1 MLKKNHF
8 NLNDDVFPFTLS
20 FFSSKREPKGVF
32 RMSSPNISSGQSTTQ
47 SFLLIVVV
55 ASCIVAAM
63 FGSRNSLSLTIGGI
77 DQSETLDY
85 LQISFAF
92 ALGQLVMGAISPFAG
107 MIADKYGSG
116 KTLISG
122 ILLALLGTILIPY
135 STTAFTLSISLGV
148 ISSVGLGIAGLP
160 VVLASVNRLIP
171 QEKVGMAFG
180 FVNAGSSLGQ
190 LTLAPIAGLI
200 IVNFGWVYCILFL
213 SLILL
218 SVIPLSFLLRSRI
231 EVKPLSNI
239 APRSLSDTLGI
250 AFKTPSYIYLVAGF
264 FVCGFHVA
272 FIATH
277 MPGVIQVCG
286 LPPTVSGWS
295 LGLIGLFNIVGSIF
309 AGWYISKRS
318 MRIFLAYTYFARCVI
333 VLLFLV
339 SPKDLLSV
347 LLFSA
352 ALGLTYF
359 SVIPATAGL
368 IGKMFGP
375 QFMATLFGFAL
386 FSHQIGG
393 FLGAY
398 LGGFFFSIS
407 GDYTTV
413 WLLDAALAV
422 FAALI
427 HLPIKERLVYSEAT

>member
-1 MLKKNHF
+1 
-8 NLNDDVFPFTLS
+8 
-20 FFSSKREPKGVF
+20 
-32 RMSSPNISSGQSTTQ
+32 MSSFSTSKKQSTEQ
-47 SFLLIVVV
+47 KYLLIVIA
-55 ASCIVAAM
+55 ASCIVAAV
-63 FGSRNSLSLTIGGI
+63 FGSRNTIPLTIEGI
-77 DQSETLDY
+77 NQSETLDY

-92 ALGQLVMGAISPFAG
+92 ALGQLLIGAISPFGG

-116 KTLISG
+116 KTLVIG
-122 ILLALLGTILIPY
+122 ILLILLGTLLIPY

-148 ISSVGLGIAGLP
+148 IASIGLGIAGLP
-160 VVLASVNRLIP
+160 VVLASVNKLLP

-190 LTLAPIAGLI
+190 LILAPIAGFV
-200 IVNFGWVYCILFL
+200 IVTLGWIYCILFL
-213 SLILL
+213 CLILL
-218 SVIPLSFLLRSRI
+218 LVLPLPVLLRSR
-231 EVKPLSNI
+231 EEEKTLNNV
-239 APRSLSDTLGI
+239 ADRTLSDTLNV
-250 AFKTPSYIYLVAGF
+250 AFKTPSYIYLVTGF

-286 LPPTVSGWS
+286 FSPTVSGWS

-318 MRIFLAYTYFARCVI
+318 MRIFLAYTYFARCII

-347 LLFSA
+347 MLFSI

-368 IGKMFGP
+368 VGKMFGP

-398 LGGFFFSIS
+398 LGGFFFSIT
-407 GDYTTV
+407 GNYTTV

>member
-1 MLKKNHF
+1 
-8 NLNDDVFPFTLS
+8 
-20 FFSSKREPKGVF
+20 
-32 RMSSPNISSGQSTTQ
+32 MSSFSASKKQSTDQ
-47 SFLLIVVV
+47 KKYFLIVIA
-55 ASCIVAAM
+55 ASCIVAAV
-63 FGSRNSLSLTIGGI
+63 FGSRNTIPLTIQGI
-77 DQSETLDY
+77 NQSETLDY

-92 ALGQLVMGAISPFAG
+92 ALGQLLMGAISPFGG

-116 KTLISG
+116 KTLTVG
-122 ILLALLGTILIPY
+122 ILLILLGTLLIPY

-148 ISSVGLGIAGLP
+148 IASIGLGIAGLP
-160 VVLASVNRLIP
+160 VVLASVNKLLP

-190 LTLAPIAGLI
+190 LILAPIAGFV
-200 IVNFGWVYCILFL
+200 IVTLGWVYCILFL

-218 SVIPLSFLLRSRI
+218 LVLPLPVLLRSRT
-231 EVKPLSNI
+231 EEKTLNNV
-239 APRSLSDTLGI
+239 ADRTLSDTLNI
-250 AFKTPSYIYLVAGF
+250 AFKTPSYIYLVSGF

-286 LPPTVSGWS
+286 FSPTVSGWS

-318 MRIFLAYTYFARCVI
+318 MRIFLAYTYFARCII

-347 LLFSA
+347 MLFSI

-368 IGKMFGP
+368 VGKMFGP

>member
-1 MLKKNHF
+1 
-8 NLNDDVFPFTLS
+8 
-20 FFSSKREPKGVF
+20 
-32 RMSSPNISSGQSTTQ
+32 MSSSGISKEQSTDHKY
-47 SFLLIVVV
+47 LLIIIA
-55 ASCIVAAM
+55 ASCIVAAV
-63 FGSRNSLSLTIGGI
+63 FGSRNTLPLAIDGI
-77 DQSETLDY
+77 NQSETLNY

-92 ALGQLVMGAISPFAG
+92 ALGQLFMGAISPFGG

-116 KTLISG
+116 KTLIIG
-122 ILLALLGTILIPY
+122 ILLILFGTLLIPF

-148 ISSVGLGIAGLP
+148 IASIGLGIAGLP
-160 VVLASVNRLIP
+160 VVLASVNKLIP

-180 FVNAGSSLGQ
+180 FINAGSSLGQ
-190 LTLAPIAGLI
+190 LILAPIAGFI
-200 IVNFGWVYCILFL
+200 IVTFGWVYCIYFL

-218 SVIPLSFLLRSRI
+218 LLLPISVVLRSRTK
-231 EVKPLSNI
+231 EKALNNI
-239 APRSLSDTLGI
+239 ADRTLSETLNI
-250 AFKTPSYIYLVAGF
+250 AIKTPSYIYLVTGF

-286 LPPTVSGWS
+286 FSPTVSGWS

-318 MRIFLAYTYFARCVI
+318 MRIFLAYTYFARCII

-339 SPKDLLSV
+339 SPKDLLSIM
-347 LLFSA
+347 LFSI

-368 IGKMFGP
+368 VGKMFGP

-398 LGGFFFSIS
+398 LGGFFFSIT

-427 HLPIKERLVYSEAT
+427 HLPIKEKLVYSEAT

>member
-1 MLKKNHF
+1 M
-8 NLNDDVFPFTLS
+8 
-20 FFSSKREPKGVF
+20 
-32 RMSSPNISSGQSTTQ
+32 MSSPNTSKDQSTDQ
-47 SFLLIVVV
+47 KYLLIVIA
-55 ASCIVAAM
+55 ASCLVAAV
-63 FGSRNSLSLTIGGI
+63 FGSRNSLSLTIEGMN
-77 DQSETLDY
+77 QSETLDY

-92 ALGQLVMGAISPFAG
+92 ALGQLFVGAISPFGG

-116 KTLISG
+116 KTLTFG
-122 ILLALLGTILIPY
+122 IILSLFGTLLIPY
-135 STTAFTLSISLGV
+135 STTSFTLSISLG
-148 ISSVGLGIAGLP
+148 IIASTGLGIAGLP
-160 VVLASVNRLIP
+160 VVLASVNKLIP

-180 FVNAGSSLGQ
+180 LINAGSSLGQ
-190 LTLAPIAGLI
+190 LILAPAAGFI
-200 IVNFGWVYCILFL
+200 IVNLGWVYCILFL

-218 SVIPLSFLLRSRI
+218 LVLPLSFLLRSRMDKNTLKSI
-231 EVKPLSNI
+231 NN
-239 APRSLSDTLGI
+239 RSLSDTLNT
-250 AFKTPSYIYLVAGF
+250 AFKTPSYIYLVTGF

-286 LPPTVSGWS
+286 FSPTVSGWS
-295 LGLIGLFNIVGSIF
+295 LGVIGLFNIVGSIF

-318 MRIFLAYTYFARCVI
+318 MRIFLAYTYFARCII

-347 LLFSA
+347 MLFSI

-368 IGKMFGP
+368 VGKMFGP

-398 LGGFFFSIS
+398 LGGFFFSIT

-413 WLLDAALAV
+413 WLLDTALAV

-427 HLPIKERLVYSEAT
+427 HLPIKERLVYSEAG

>member
-1 MLKKNHF
+1 MEIYFPLHYRF
-8 NLNDDVFPFTLS
+8 LVLDVIQ
-20 FFSSKREPKGVF
+20 REIT
-32 RMSSPNISSGQSTTQ
+32 MSSPNTSKRQSTENKY
-47 SFLLIVVV
+47 LLIVVA
-55 ASCIVAAM
+55 ASCLVAAV
-63 FGSRNSLSLTIGGI
+63 FGSRNSLSLTIEGI
-77 DQSETLDY
+77 NQSETLDY

-92 ALGQLVMGAISPFAG
+92 ALGQLFVGAISPFGG

-116 KTLISG
+116 KTLTAG
-122 ILLALLGTILIPY
+122 IILSLFGTLLIPY
-135 STTAFTLSISLGV
+135 STTSFTLSISLG
-148 ISSVGLGIAGLP
+148 IIASTGLGIAGLP
-160 VVLASVNRLIP
+160 VVLASVNKLIP

-180 FVNAGSSLGQ
+180 FINAGSSLGQ
-190 LTLAPIAGLI
+190 LILAPVAGFI
-200 IVNFGWVYCILFL
+200 IVHLGWVYCILFL

-218 SVIPLSFLLRSRI
+218 LVLPLSFLLRSR
-231 EVKPLSNI
+231 VDKKTLTSVNN
-239 APRSLSDTLGI
+239 RSLSDTLNT
-250 AFKTPSYIYLVAGF
+250 AFKTPSYIYLVTGF

-286 LPPTVSGWS
+286 FSPTVSGWS
-295 LGLIGLFNIVGSIF
+295 LGIIGLFNIVGSIF

-318 MRIFLAYTYFARCVI
+318 MRIFLAYTYFARCII

-347 LLFSA
+347 MLFSI

-368 IGKMFGP
+368 VGKMFGP

-398 LGGFFFSIS
+398 LGGFFFSIT

-427 HLPIKERLVYSEAT
+427 HLPIKERLVYSEAG

>member
-1 MLKKNHF
+1 
-8 NLNDDVFPFTLS
+8 
-20 FFSSKREPKGVF
+20 
-32 RMSSPNISSGQSTTQ
+32 MSSPNASRGQSTTQ
-47 SFLLIVVV
+47 SFLLIVVA

-148 ISSVGLGIAGLP
+148 ISSIGLGIAGLP

-218 SVIPLSFLLRSRI
+218 SVLPLSFLLRSRI
-231 EVKPLSNI
+231 EVKPLNNI
-239 APRSLSDTLGI
+239 ATRSLSDTLGI

-318 MRIFLAYTYFARCVI
+318 MRIFLAYTYFARCII

-427 HLPIKERLVYSEAT
+427 HLPIKEKLVYSEAT

>member
-1 MLKKNHF
+1 
-8 NLNDDVFPFTLS
+8 
-20 FFSSKREPKGVF
+20 
-32 RMSSPNISSGQSTTQ
+32 MSLPNTSQRQSTDQ
-47 SFLLIVVV
+47 KYLLIVIA
-55 ASCIVAAM
+55 ASCLVAAV
-63 FGSRNSLSLTIGGI
+63 FGSRNSLSLTIEGMN
-77 DQSETLDY
+77 QSETLDY

-92 ALGQLVMGAISPFAG
+92 ALGQLFVGAISPFGG

-116 KTLISG
+116 KTLTSG
-122 ILLALLGTILIPY
+122 IILSLFGTLLIPY
-135 STTAFTLSISLGV
+135 STTSFTLSISLG
-148 ISSVGLGIAGLP
+148 IIASTGLGIAGLP
-160 VVLASVNRLIP
+160 VVLASVNKLIP

-180 FVNAGSSLGQ
+180 FINAGSSLGQ
-190 LTLAPIAGLI
+190 LILAPVAGFI
-200 IVNFGWVYCILFL
+200 IVHLGWVYCILFL

-218 SVIPLSFLLRSRI
+218 LVLPLSFLLRSR
-231 EVKPLSNI
+231 VDKKTLTSVNN
-239 APRSLSDTLGI
+239 RSLSDTLNT
-250 AFKTPSYIYLVAGF
+250 AFKTPSYIYLVTGF

-286 LPPTVSGWS
+286 FSPTVSGWS
-295 LGLIGLFNIVGSIF
+295 LGIIGLFNIVGSIF

-318 MRIFLAYTYFARCVI
+318 MRIFLAYTYFARCII

-347 LLFSA
+347 MLFSI

-368 IGKMFGP
+368 VGKMFGP

-398 LGGFFFSIS
+398 LGGFFFSIT

-427 HLPIKERLVYSEAT
+427 HLPIKERLVYSEAG

>member
-1 MLKKNHF
+1 
-8 NLNDDVFPFTLS
+8 
-20 FFSSKREPKGVF
+20 
-32 RMSSPNISSGQSTTQ
+32 MSSSGISKEQSTDHKH
-47 SFLLIVVV
+47 FLIIIA
-55 ASCIVAAM
+55 ASCIVAAV
-63 FGSRNSLSLTIGGI
+63 FGSRNTLPLAIDGI
-77 DQSETLDY
+77 NQSETLNY

-92 ALGQLVMGAISPFAG
+92 ALGQLFMGAISPFGG

-116 KTLISG
+116 KTLIIG
-122 ILLALLGTILIPY
+122 ILLILFGTLLIPY

-148 ISSVGLGIAGLP
+148 IASIGLGIAGLP
-160 VVLASVNRLIP
+160 VVLASVNKLIP

-180 FVNAGSSLGQ
+180 FINAGSSLGQ
-190 LTLAPIAGLI
+190 LILAPIAGFI
-200 IVNFGWVYCILFL
+200 IVTFGWVYCIYFL

-218 SVIPLSFLLRSRI
+218 LLLPISVVLRSRTK
-231 EVKPLSNI
+231 EKALNNI
-239 APRSLSDTLGI
+239 ADRTLSETLNI
-250 AFKTPSYIYLVAGF
+250 AIKTPSYIYLVTGF

-286 LPPTVSGWS
+286 FSPTVSGWS

-318 MRIFLAYTYFARCVI
+318 MRIFLAYTYFARCII
-333 VLLFLV
+333 VLLFLI

-347 LLFSA
+347 MLFSI

-368 IGKMFGP
+368 VGKMFGP

-398 LGGFFFSIS
+398 LGGFFFNIT

>member
-1 MLKKNHF
+1 
-8 NLNDDVFPFTLS
+8 
-20 FFSSKREPKGVF
+20 
-32 RMSSPNISSGQSTTQ
+32 MSSFSTSKKKSTDQ
-47 SFLLIVVV
+47 KKYLLIVIA
-55 ASCIVAAM
+55 ASCIVAAV
-63 FGSRNSLSLTIGGI
+63 FGSRNTIPLTIEGI
-77 DQSETLDY
+77 NQAETLDY

-92 ALGQLVMGAISPFAG
+92 ALGQLLMGAISPFGG

-116 KTLISG
+116 KTLVVG
-122 ILLALLGTILIPY
+122 ILLILLGTLLIPY

-148 ISSVGLGIAGLP
+148 IASIGLGIAGLP
-160 VVLASVNRLIP
+160 VVLASVNKLLP
-171 QEKVGMAFG
+171 QERVGMAFG

-190 LTLAPIAGLI
+190 LILAPIAGFI
-200 IVNFGWVYCILFL
+200 IVTLGWVYCILFL

-218 SVIPLSFLLRSRI
+218 LVLPLPILLRSRT
-231 EVKPLSNI
+231 EEKTLNTV
-239 APRSLSDTLGI
+239 ADRTLSDTLNI
-250 AFKTPSYIYLVAGF
+250 AFKTPSYIYLVTGF

-286 LPPTVSGWS
+286 FSPTVSGWS

-318 MRIFLAYTYFARCVI
+318 MRIFLAYTYFARCII

-347 LLFSA
+347 MLFSI

-368 IGKMFGP
+368 VGKMFGP

-398 LGGFFFSIS
+398 LGGFFFSIT

-427 HLPIKERLVYSEAT
+427 HLPIKEKLVYSEAT

>member
-1 MLKKNHF
+1 MA
-8 NLNDDVFPFTLS
+8 LS
-20 FFSSKREPKGVF
+20 NIPKEQGED
-32 RMSSPNISSGQSTTQ
+32 QKY
-47 SFLLIVVV
+47 LLIVIA
-55 ASCIVAAM
+55 ASCIVAAV
-63 FGSRNSLSLTIGGI
+63 FGSRNSLSLTIEGI
-77 DQSETLDY
+77 NQSETLDY

-92 ALGQLVMGAISPFAG
+92 ALGQLFIGTISPFGG

-116 KTLISG
+116 KTLTVG
-122 ILLALLGTILIPY
+122 ILLSLLGTLLIPY

-148 ISSVGLGIAGLP
+148 IASSGLGIAGLP

-180 FVNAGSSLGQ
+180 FINAGSSLGQ
-190 LTLAPIAGLI
+190 LILAPIAGFI

-218 SVIPLSFLLRSRI
+218 LVLPLSFLLRSRV
-231 EVKPLSNI
+231 EKNTFNNF
-239 APRSLSDTLGI
+239 ADRSLSDTLNI

-286 LPPTVSGWS
+286 FSPAVSGWS

-318 MRIFLAYTYFARCVI
+318 MRIFLAYTYFARCII

-339 SPKDLLSV
+339 SPKDLISV
-347 LLFSA
+347 MLFSI

-368 IGKMFGP
+368 VGKMFGP

-398 LGGFFFSIS
+398 LGGFFFSIT

-427 HLPIKERLVYSEAT
+427 HLPIKEKLVYSEAT

>member
-1 MLKKNHF
+1 
-8 NLNDDVFPFTLS
+8 
-20 FFSSKREPKGVF
+20 
-32 RMSSPNISSGQSTTQ
+32 MSSSGISKEQSTDHKY
-47 SFLLIVVV
+47 LLIIIA
-55 ASCIVAAM
+55 ASCIVAAV
-63 FGSRNSLSLTIGGI
+63 FGSRNTLPLAIDGI
-77 DQSETLDY
+77 NQSETLNY

-92 ALGQLVMGAISPFAG
+92 ALGQLFMGAISPFGG

-116 KTLISG
+116 KTLIIG
-122 ILLALLGTILIPY
+122 ILLILFGTLLIPF

-148 ISSVGLGIAGLP
+148 IASIGLGIAGLP
-160 VVLASVNRLIP
+160 VVLASVNKLIP

-180 FVNAGSSLGQ
+180 FINAGSSLGQ
-190 LTLAPIAGLI
+190 LILAPIAGFI
-200 IVNFGWVYCILFL
+200 IVTFGWVYCIYFL

-218 SVIPLSFLLRSRI
+218 LLLPISVVLRSRTK
-231 EVKPLSNI
+231 EKALNNI
-239 APRSLSDTLGI
+239 ADRTLSETLNI
-250 AFKTPSYIYLVAGF
+250 AIKTPSYIYLVTGF

-286 LPPTVSGWS
+286 FSPTVSGWS

-309 AGWYISKRS
+309 AGLYISKRS
-318 MRIFLAYTYFARCVI
+318 MRIFLAYTYFARCII
-333 VLLFLV
+333 VLLFLI

-347 LLFSA
+347 MLFSI

-368 IGKMFGP
+368 VGKMFGP

-398 LGGFFFSIS
+398 LGGFFFNIT

-427 HLPIKERLVYSEAT
+427 HLPIKEKLVYSEAT

>member
-1 MLKKNHF
+1 
-8 NLNDDVFPFTLS
+8 
-20 FFSSKREPKGVF
+20 
-32 RMSSPNISSGQSTTQ
+32 MSSSGISKEQSTDQ
-47 SFLLIVVV
+47 KYLLIIIA
-55 ASCIVAAM
+55 ASCIVAAV
-63 FGSRNSLSLTIGGI
+63 FGSRNTLPLAIDGI
-77 DQSETLDY
+77 NQSETLNY

-92 ALGQLVMGAISPFAG
+92 ALGQLFMGAISPFGG

-116 KTLISG
+116 KTLIIG
-122 ILLALLGTILIPY
+122 ILLILLGTLLIPY
-135 STTAFTLSISLGV
+135 STNAFTLSISLGV
-148 ISSVGLGIAGLP
+148 IASIGLGIAGLP
-160 VVLASVNRLIP
+160 VVLASVNKLIP

-180 FVNAGSSLGQ
+180 FINAGSSLGQ
-190 LTLAPIAGLI
+190 LILAPIAGFI
-200 IVNFGWVYCILFL
+200 IVTFGWVYCIYFL

-218 SVIPLSFLLRSRI
+218 LLLPISVVLRSRTK
-231 EVKPLSNI
+231 EKALNNI
-239 APRSLSDTLGI
+239 ADRTLSETLNI
-250 AFKTPSYIYLVAGF
+250 AIKTPSYIYLVTGF

-286 LPPTVSGWS
+286 FSPTVSGWS

-318 MRIFLAYTYFARCVI
+318 MRLFLAYTYFARCII
-333 VLLFLV
+333 VLLFLI

-347 LLFSA
+347 MLFSI

-368 IGKMFGP
+368 VGKMFGP

-398 LGGFFFSIS
+398 LGGFFFNIT

-427 HLPIKERLVYSEAT
+427 HLPIKEKLVYSEAT

>member
-1 MLKKNHF
+1 MTSP
-8 NLNDDVFPFTLS
+8 DT
-20 FFSSKREPKGVF
+20 SKD
-32 RMSSPNISSGQSTTQ
+32 QSTDQ
-47 SFLLIVVV
+47 KYLLIVIA
-55 ASCIVAAM
+55 ASCLVAAV
-63 FGSRNSLSLTIGGI
+63 FGSRNSLSLTIEGMN
-77 DQSETLDY
+77 QSETLDY

-92 ALGQLVMGAISPFAG
+92 ALGQLFVGAISPFGG

-116 KTLISG
+116 KTLTFG
-122 ILLALLGTILIPY
+122 IILSLFGTLLIPY
-135 STTAFTLSISLGV
+135 STTSFTLSISLG
-148 ISSVGLGIAGLP
+148 IIASTGLGIAGLP
-160 VVLASVNRLIP
+160 VVLASVNKLIP

-180 FVNAGSSLGQ
+180 LINAGSSLGQ
-190 LTLAPIAGLI
+190 LILAPAAGFI
-200 IVNFGWVYCILFL
+200 IVNLGWVYCILFL

-218 SVIPLSFLLRSRI
+218 LVLPLSYLLRSRMDKNTLKSI
-231 EVKPLSNI
+231 NN
-239 APRSLSDTLGI
+239 RSLSDTLNT
-250 AFKTPSYIYLVAGF
+250 AFKTPSYIYLVTGF

-286 LPPTVSGWS
+286 FSPTVSGWS
-295 LGLIGLFNIVGSIF
+295 LGVIGLFNIVGSIF

-318 MRIFLAYTYFARCVI
+318 MRIFLAYTYFARCII

-347 LLFSA
+347 MLFSI

-368 IGKMFGP
+368 VGKMFGP

-398 LGGFFFSIS
+398 LGGFFFSIT

-427 HLPIKERLVYSEAT
+427 HLPIKERLVYSEAG

>member
-1 MLKKNHF
+1 
-8 NLNDDVFPFTLS
+8 
-20 FFSSKREPKGVF
+20 
-32 RMSSPNISSGQSTTQ
+32 MSSFSTSKKQSTEKKY
-47 SFLLIVVV
+47 LLIVIA
-55 ASCIVAAM
+55 ASCIVAAV
-63 FGSRNSLSLTIGGI
+63 FGSRNTIPLTIEGI
-77 DQSETLDY
+77 NQSETLDY

-92 ALGQLVMGAISPFAG
+92 ALGQLLMGAISPFGG

-116 KTLISG
+116 KTLVVG
-122 ILLALLGTILIPY
+122 ILLILFGTLLIPY

-148 ISSVGLGIAGLP
+148 IASIGLGIAGLP
-160 VVLASVNRLIP
+160 VVLASVNKLLP

-190 LTLAPIAGLI
+190 LILAPIAGFI
-200 IVNFGWVYCILFL
+200 IVTLGWVYCILFL

-218 SVIPLSFLLRSRI
+218 LVLPLPVLLRSRT
-231 EVKPLSNI
+231 EEKALNNVSD
-239 APRSLSDTLGI
+239 RTLSDTLNI

-286 LPPTVSGWS
+286 FSPTVSGWS

-318 MRIFLAYTYFARCVI
+318 MRIFLAYTYFARCII

-339 SPKDLLSV
+339 SPKDILSV
-347 LLFSA
+347 MLFSI

-368 IGKMFGP
+368 VGKMFGP

-398 LGGFFFSIS
+398 LGGFFFSIT

>member
-1 MLKKNHF
+1 
-8 NLNDDVFPFTLS
+8 
-20 FFSSKREPKGVF
+20 
-32 RMSSPNISSGQSTTQ
+32 MSSFSTSKKQSIDQ
-47 SFLLIVVV
+47 KKYFLIVIA
-55 ASCIVAAM
+55 ASCIVAAV
-63 FGSRNSLSLTIGGI
+63 FGSRNTIPLTIEGI
-77 DQSETLDY
+77 NQSETLDY

-92 ALGQLVMGAISPFAG
+92 ALGQLLMGAISPFGG

-116 KTLISG
+116 KTLTVG
-122 ILLALLGTILIPY
+122 ILLILLGTLLIPY

-148 ISSVGLGIAGLP
+148 IASIGLGIAGLP
-160 VVLASVNRLIP
+160 VVLASVNKLLP

-190 LTLAPIAGLI
+190 LILAPIAGFI
-200 IVNFGWVYCILFL
+200 IVTLGWVYCILFL

-218 SVIPLSFLLRSRI
+218 LVLPLPVLLRSRT
-231 EVKPLSNI
+231 EEKTLNNV
-239 APRSLSDTLGI
+239 ADRTLSDTLNI

-286 LPPTVSGWS
+286 FSPTVSGWS

-318 MRIFLAYTYFARCVI
+318 MRIFLAYTYFARCII

-347 LLFSA
+347 MLFSI

-368 IGKMFGP
+368 VGKMFGP

>member
-1 MLKKNHF
+1 ME
-8 NLNDDVFPFTLS
+8 LS
-20 FFSSKREPKGVF
+20 NIPKEQGKD
-32 RMSSPNISSGQSTTQ
+32 QKY
-47 SFLLIVVV
+47 LLIVIA
-55 ASCIVAAM
+55 ASCIVAAV
-63 FGSRNSLSLTIGGI
+63 FGSRNSLSLTIEGI
-77 DQSETLDY
+77 NQSETLDY

-92 ALGQLVMGAISPFAG
+92 ALGQLFIGTISPFGG

-116 KTLISG
+116 KTLTVG
-122 ILLALLGTILIPY
+122 ILLSLLGTLLIPY
-135 STTAFTLSISLGV
+135 STTAFTLAISLGV
-148 ISSVGLGIAGLP
+148 IASSGLGIAGLP

-180 FVNAGSSLGQ
+180 FINAGSSLGQ
-190 LTLAPIAGLI
+190 LILAPIAGFI

-218 SVIPLSFLLRSRI
+218 LVLPLSFLLRSRV
-231 EVKPLSNI
+231 EKNTLNNI
-239 APRSLSDTLGI
+239 ADKSLSDTLNI
-250 AFKTPSYIYLVAGF
+250 AFKTPSYIYLVSGF

-286 LPPTVSGWS
+286 FSPTVSGWS

-318 MRIFLAYTYFARCVI
+318 MRIFLAYTYFARCII

-339 SPKDLLSV
+339 SPKDLISV
-347 LLFSA
+347 MLFSI

-368 IGKMFGP
+368 VGKMFGP

-398 LGGFFFSIS
+398 LGGFFFSIT

-427 HLPIKERLVYSEAT
+427 HLPIKEKLVYSEAT

>member
-1 MLKKNHF
+1 
-8 NLNDDVFPFTLS
+8 
-20 FFSSKREPKGVF
+20 
-32 RMSSPNISSGQSTTQ
+32 MSSFSTSKKKSTDQ
-47 SFLLIVVV
+47 KYLLIVIA
-55 ASCIVAAM
+55 ASFIVAAG
-63 FGSRNSLSLTIGGI
+63 FGSRNTLPLTIEGI
-77 DQSETLDY
+77 NQSETLDY

-92 ALGQLVMGAISPFAG
+92 ALGQLLMGAISPFGG
-107 MIADKYGSG
+107 MIADKFGTG
-116 KTLISG
+116 KTLVVG
-122 ILLALLGTILIPY
+122 ILLILLGTLLIPY

-148 ISSVGLGIAGLP
+148 VASCGLGIAGLP
-160 VVLASVNRLIP
+160 VVLASVNKLLP

-190 LTLAPIAGLI
+190 LILAPIAGFI
-200 IVNFGWVYCILFL
+200 IVNLGWVYCILFL
-213 SLILL
+213 ALILL
-218 SVIPLSFLLRSRI
+218 LVLPLPVLLRSRT
-231 EVKPLSNI
+231 EEKTLNNV
-239 APRSLSDTLGI
+239 ADRTLSDTLNI

-286 LPPTVSGWS
+286 FSPTVSGWS

-318 MRIFLAYTYFARCVI
+318 MRIFLAYTYFARCII

-347 LLFSA
+347 MLFSI

-368 IGKMFGP
+368 VGKMFGP

>member
-1 MLKKNHF
+1 MA
-8 NLNDDVFPFTLS
+8 LS
-20 FFSSKREPKGVF
+20 NIPKEQGKD
-32 RMSSPNISSGQSTTQ
+32 QKY
-47 SFLLIVVV
+47 LLIVIA
-55 ASCIVAAM
+55 ASCIVAAV
-63 FGSRNSLSLTIGGI
+63 FGSRNSLSLTIEGI
-77 DQSETLDY
+77 NQSENLDY
-85 LQISFAF
+85 LQISLAF
-92 ALGQLVMGAISPFAG
+92 ALGQLFIGTISPFGG

-116 KTLISG
+116 KTLTVG
-122 ILLALLGTILIPY
+122 ILLSLLGTLLIPY

-148 ISSVGLGIAGLP
+148 IASSGLGIAGLP

-180 FVNAGSSLGQ
+180 FINAGSSLGQ
-190 LTLAPIAGLI
+190 LILAPVAGFI

-218 SVIPLSFLLRSRI
+218 LVLPLSFLLRSRV
-231 EVKPLSNI
+231 EKNTFNNI
-239 APRSLSDTLGI
+239 ADRSLSDTLNI

-286 LPPTVSGWS
+286 FSPTVSGWS

-318 MRIFLAYTYFARCVI
+318 MRIFLAYTYFARCII

-347 LLFSA
+347 MLFSI

-368 IGKMFGP
+368 VGKMFGP

-398 LGGFFFSIS
+398 LGGFFFSIN

-427 HLPIKERLVYSEAT
+427 HLPIKEKLVYSEAT